1 MTGLEFVS
9 CVLYWQDSDG
19 ELVYVAEVLANLTK
33 ESAKS
38 RNSAMIKPNPDGTLG
53 EMQVRLNQHMSVLWV
68 LKEIRYWVPRKCQ
81 LSKENFIEKKNL
93 TKDIMLYTLHKI
105 VF

>member
-1 MTGLEFVS
+1 MYKLFL
-9 CVLYWQDSDG
+9 CYQDSDG

-53 EMQVRLNQHMSVLWV
+53 EMQVKHN
-68 LKEIRYWVPRKCQ
+68 
-81 LSKENFIEKKNL
+81 
-93 TKDIMLYTLHKI
+93 
-105 VF
+105 